1 MWIQR
6 SRAGRTDGAC
16 AIAES
21 LIAAGGVPA
30 AIHRGAI
37 LGAGDPLVR
46 TISVQPRMNRRMSQ
60 PREHHLRRP
69 YIPLFARVAGINAL
83 LLIAAVAVAI
93 LVLDPQRI
101 SSFAIKEVV
110 VLFAAIGLMALVNL
124 LLLRRIVRPLQA
136 LTDLAR
142 RVDLANPGERMPGAQ
157 PTSEA
162 GELALTFNEMLD
174 RLELERREATGRVL
188 AGQEAERLRIAQEL
202 HDQVG
207 QELTAVLLVLSRL
220 HNRVS
225 EDMRPE
231 VLEIQEEVRAS
242 LEDVRRIAVELRPE
256 ALDDLGLVSALA
268 VLGQRFAERSSLD
281 VTERIAPDVPEL
293 SPDAELVVYRVAQE
307 ALTNVARHSGSD
319 HAEVSLGAWNGS
331 LVLTVSD
338 HGRGLPA
345 NHVPGA
351 GMRGMRERAALIGA
365 TLKVTSDQR
374 GSGCEVRLDIPPQ
387 ARR

>member
-1 MWIQR
+1 MNPN
-6 SRAGRTDGAC
+6 AP
-16 AIAES
+16 AE
-21 LIAAGGVPA
+21 
-30 AIHRGAI
+30 
-37 LGAGDPLVR
+37 
-46 TISVQPRMNRRMSQ
+46 PR
-60 PREHHLRRP
+60 HHLWRP

-93 LVLDPQRI
+93 LVLDPEKL
-101 SSFAIKEVV
+101 SSFALREVV
-110 VLFAAIGLMALVNL
+110 VLVAALILMALVNL

-142 RVDLANPGERMPGAQ
+142 RVDLANPGERMPGAR

-225 EDMRPE
+225 AEMRPE
-231 VLEIQEEVRAS
+231 ILEIQEEVRAS

-268 VLGQRFAERSSLD
+268 VLGQRLAQRSSLE
-281 VTERIAPDVPEL
+281 VRERIAPDVPEL
-293 SPDAELVVYRVAQE
+293 TPEKELVVYRVAQE

-319 HAEVSLGAWNGS
+319 QAEVSLVTQDGH
-331 LVLTVSD
+331 LVLKVID

-345 NHVPGA
+345 NHFQGA
-351 GMRGMRERAALIGA
+351 GIRGMRERAALVGA
-365 TLKVTSDQR
+365 TLKVSS
-374 GSGCEVRLDIPPQ
+374 GPGANGCEVRLDVPLETPLETPLKVS
-387 ARR
+387 R